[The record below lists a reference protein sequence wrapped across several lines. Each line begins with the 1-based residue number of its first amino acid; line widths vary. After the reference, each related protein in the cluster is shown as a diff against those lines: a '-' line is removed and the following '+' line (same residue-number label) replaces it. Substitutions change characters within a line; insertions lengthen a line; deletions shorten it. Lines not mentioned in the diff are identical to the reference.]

1 MAELGL
7 AILFIGI
14 LAGLDRRRRDSISE
28 QIRRFL
34 DWLEKSQSHLLMN
47 LRKENNIWLAT
58 SVPWLPRK
66 DLIFS

>member
-34 DWLEKSQSHLLMN
+34 DWLEK
-47 LRKENNIWLAT
+47 T
-58 SVPWLPRK
+58 S
-66 DLIFS
+66 

>member
-14 LAGLDRRRRDSISE
+14 LAGLDRGRRDYISD

-34 DWLEKSQSHLLMN
+34 DWLEK
-47 LRKENNIWLAT
+47 T
-58 SVPWLPRK
+58 S
-66 DLIFS
+66 